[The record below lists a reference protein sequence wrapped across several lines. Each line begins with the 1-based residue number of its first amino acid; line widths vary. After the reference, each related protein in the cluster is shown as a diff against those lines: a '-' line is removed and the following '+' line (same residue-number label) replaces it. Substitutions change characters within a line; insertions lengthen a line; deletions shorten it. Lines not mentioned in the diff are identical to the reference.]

1 MAGST
6 PSYRLHVRGWIK
18 GPAQR
23 LIMPEWLAI
32 TVGHDIF
39 AWRPLDEFELAH
51 ELVHVGQW
59 SANGIMYIP
68 RYFQASR
75 AAAAAGKDRYRDN
88 AFEVEA
94 YGAADA
100 LRAARAAETAPIPAN
115 PTPPAQPPPSPGP
128 PGQPTP

>member
-1 MAGST
+1 MAGSA
-6 PSYRLHVRGWIK
+6 PSYRLHIWSWIK

-23 LIMPEWLAI
+23 LIMPDWLAI
-32 TVGHDIF
+32 TIGHDIF
-39 AWRPLDEFELAH
+39 AWRQLDEFELTH
-51 ELVHVGQW
+51 ELVHVRQW

-75 AAAAAGKDRYRDN
+75 AAAAAGLDSYRGN

-100 LRAARAAETAPIPAN
+100 LRAARAAEAGPIPAV
-115 PTPPAQPPPSPGP
+115 PTPPVPLPPPA
-128 PGQPTP
+128 